1 MLQWKIL
8 LFMVTYEMEMRMF
21 ILIGL
26 FCLELIAWKILL
38 FKVKYF
44 WSKLIELE
52 SYVEGFFLSR
62 NDAMENSVERLFL
75 SRIHTNLEM
84 SLLVIN

>member
-1 MLQWKIL
+1 M
-8 LFMVTYEMEMRMF
+8 EMEMF

-26 FCLELIAWKILL
+26 FYLELMEWKFLL

-44 WSKLIELE
+44 WSKLVELE

-62 NDAMENSVERLFL
+62 NDAMENLVERLFL
-75 SRIHTNLEM
+75 SRIHAHLEM
-84 SLLVIN
+84 SL